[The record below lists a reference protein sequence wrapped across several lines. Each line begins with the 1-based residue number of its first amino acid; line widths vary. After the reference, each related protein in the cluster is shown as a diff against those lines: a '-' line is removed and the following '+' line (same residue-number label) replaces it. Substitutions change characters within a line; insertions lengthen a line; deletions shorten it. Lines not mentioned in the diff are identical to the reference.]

1 MQVQAENQPFDDIN
15 VTPMLDL
22 AYVLLVI
29 FIIMTTASVQGV
41 KVNSPR
47 TSAASS
53 LAKPQTRAITITR
66 DGKAE
71 IFRQGDT
78 CAVPANYPHAE
89 KVGPQGVAL
98 IAGRKAV

>member
-1 MQVQAENQPFDDIN
+1 MTREEFEAELKRDGYGVFYGGFRAHEENPEHGHDWDARL
-15 VTPMLDL
+15 M
-22 AYVLLVI
+22 VI
-29 FIIMTTASVQGV
+29 GGE
-41 KVNSPR
+41 
-47 TSAASS
+47 
-53 LAKPQTRAITITR
+53 ITITR

-71 IFRQGDT
+71 TFRQGDT

>member
-1 MQVQAENQPFDDIN
+1 M
-15 VTPMLDL
+15 
-22 AYVLLVI
+22 VI
-29 FIIMTTASVQGV
+29 GGEIIIA
-41 KVNSPR
+41 
-47 TSAASS
+47 
-53 LAKPQTRAITITR
+53 R

-71 IFRQGDT
+71 TFRRGDT

>member
-1 MQVQAENQPFDDIN
+1 MACHRSRFFTGSFAALRQLARTQPWIQRL
-15 VTPMLDL
+15 M
-22 AYVLLVI
+22 VI
-29 FIIMTTASVQGV
+29 GGEIIIA
-41 KVNSPR
+41 
-47 TSAASS
+47 
-53 LAKPQTRAITITR
+53 R

-71 IFRQGDT
+71 TFRRGDT